1 MNRRELLLTGLAGA
15 SLMSLPRLAF
25 AEPEP
30 QLLTVSKRV
39 LEVKGKPAS
48 VYGITGPGGKPGLSM
63 MFGEH
68 FRVRVKNDTDSETIV
83 HWHGLTPPFGQDG
96 VAMYGQPAIAP
107 GAAQDYDF
115 ANTRSGTH
123 WMHSHMGLQEQQML
137 AAPLI
142 VNEVKQP
149 VFDDQEHVVMLHDFT
164 FRNPQEI
171 LAELTGGGGAHA
183 GHMMQG
189 MNMQGMDH
197 SRMDHSGSGGMMQGM
212 TGMMS
217 GMMGGAGMLNDI
229 VFDAYL
235 ANDRTLEDPEIVP
248 VDKNSTVRLRII
260 NGAAASNMWI
270 DLGAMEGEL
279 IAVDGNAIYPMKGSL
294 FPLAMAQR
302 ADIRIKI
309 PAEGGAFP
317 VLFRPEGVGERTG
330 IILATAGATVPR
342 IASKGEQTPAL
353 DLAQELL
360 YRPVA
365 KLPQEPV
372 NRTHMLMLTGCD
384 TDYLWGL
391 NGEANPVQP
400 LFTMRQGE
408 RIAVMMHNM
417 TGMAHPMHLHGHYF
431 KVVALGNRVIDG
443 ALRDVVLVPPME
455 SVTIMFD
462 ADNPGSWPFHCHHA
476 YHMNSGMM
484 GSVGYTSAA

>member
-1 MNRRELLLTGLAGA
+1 MNRRDLLLAGLAGT
-15 SLMSLPRLAF
+15 SLTAMGLPRLAM
-25 AEPEP
+25 AAPEP
-30 QLLTVSKRV
+30 KLLTVSKRV
-39 LEVKGKPAS
+39 LEVKGKAAT
-48 VYGITGPGGKPGLSM
+48 VYGLTGPDGKPGLSLM
-63 MFGEH
+63 LGEH
-68 FRVRVKNDTDSETIV
+68 FRVRVKNDTDSDTVI

-107 GAAQDYDF
+107 GASLDYDF

-123 WMHSHMGLQEQQML
+123 WMHSHMGLQEQQLL

-142 VNEVKQP
+142 VNEVQQP

-164 FRNPQEI
+164 FRNPLEI
-171 LAELTGGGGAHA
+171 LAELKGGGGAHA
-183 GHMMQG
+183 GHAMA
-189 MNMQGMDH
+189 GMDH
-197 SRMDHSGSGGMMQGM
+197 SQMNHGSGGGADGM
-212 TGMMS
+212 AGMMA
-217 GMMGGAGMLNDI
+217 GMGMLNDI

-235 ANDRTLEDPEIVP
+235 ANDRTLDDPEV
-248 VDKNSTVRLRII
+248 VAVEKGATLRLRII

-270 DLGAMEGEL
+270 DLGPLEGEL

-294 FPLAMAQR
+294 FPIAMAQR
-302 ADIRIKI
+302 ADVRIKV
-309 PAEGGAFP
+309 PAGGGAFP
-317 VLFRPEGVGERTG
+317 VLFRPEGVTARSG
-330 IILATAGATVPR
+330 IVLATAGASVPKL
-342 IASKGEQTPAL
+342 AGEGEMTPVL

-372 NRTHMLMLTGCD
+372 NRTEMLALTGGE
-384 TDYLWGL
+384 TNYLWGL
-391 NGEANPVQP
+391 NGEADPAQP

-417 TGMAHPMHLHGHYF
+417 TGMSHPMHLHGHYF
-431 KVVALGNRVIDG
+431 KVVALNKTVIDG
-443 ALRDVVLVPPME
+443 ALRDVVLVPPMA
-455 SVTIMFD
+455 SVTIVFD

-484 GSVGYTSAA
+484 GTVGYTSAA

>member
-1 MNRRELLLTGLAGA
+1 MNRRELLLTGLAGT
-15 SLMSLPRLAF
+15 SLMGLPRLAH

-30 QLLTVSKRV
+30 TLLTVSKRV
-39 LEVKGKPAS
+39 LEVKGKAAT
-48 VYGITGPGGKPGLSM
+48 VFGITGPGGKPGLSLM
-63 MFGEH
+63 YGEH
-68 FRVRVKNDTDSETIV
+68 FRVRVRNDTDTDTIV

-96 VAMYGQPAIAP
+96 VAMYGQPAIPP
-107 GAAQDYDF
+107 GGTKDYDF
-115 ANTRSGTH
+115 ANTRAGTH
-123 WMHSHMGLQEQQML
+123 WMHSHLGLQEQQLL

-171 LAELTGGGGAHA
+171 LAELQGGGGAHA
-183 GHMMQG
+183 GHMMPG
-189 MNMQGMDH
+189 MGQPGSADAAAAGSMDA
-197 SRMDHSGSGGMMQGM
+197 
-212 TGMMS
+212 MMS
-217 GMMGGAGMLNDI
+217 GMGKLNDI

-235 ANDRTLEDPEIVP
+235 ANDRTLDDPEVVQ
-248 VDKNSTVRLRII
+248 VDKGATLRLRII
-260 NGAAASNMWI
+260 NGAAATNMWI
-270 DLGAMEGEL
+270 DLGGFEAEL
-279 IAVDGNAIYPMKGSL
+279 IAVDGNAIYPMKGSS

-302 ADIRIKI
+302 ADLRLRI

-317 VLFRPEGVGERTG
+317 VLFRPEGLTERTG
-330 IILATAGATVPR
+330 IVIATRGAVIPKLAPE
-342 IASKGEQTPAL
+342 GEETPAL
-353 DLAQELL
+353 DLTQERL
-360 YRPVA
+360 YRAVA

-372 NRTHMLMLTGCD
+372 NRTEVLMLTGGE
-384 TDYLWGL
+384 TNYVWGL
-391 NGEANPVQP
+391 NGEANPMQP

-431 KVVALGNRVIDG
+431 KVMALGNTVIDG

-455 SVTIMFD
+455 SVTIVFD

>member
-1 MNRRELLLTGLAGA
+1 MMNRRELLLAGLAGT
-15 SLMSLPRLAF
+15 SLMGLPRFAL

-30 QLLTVSKRV
+30 RLLTVSKRV
-39 LEVKGKPAS
+39 LDVKGKAAT
-48 VYGITGPGGKPGLSM
+48 VYGLTGPDGKPGLSL

-68 FRVRVKNDTDSETIV
+68 FRVRVKNDTDSDTII

-96 VAMYGQPAIAP
+96 VAMYGQPAIPP
-107 GAAQDYDF
+107 GGTLDYDF
-115 ANTRSGTH
+115 ANNRAGTH
-123 WMHSHMGLQEQQML
+123 WMHSHMGLQEQQLL

-183 GHMMQG
+183 GHAMPG
-189 MNMQGMDH
+189 MDMEGMDH
-197 SRMDHSGSGGMMQGM
+197 SQMGHSAQGAGM
-212 TGMMS
+212 TGMM
-217 GMMGGAGMLNDI
+217 GGGMLNDV

-235 ANDRTLEDPEIVP
+235 ANDRTLDDPEV
-248 VDKNSTVRLRII
+248 VSVEKGGTLRLRII

-302 ADIRIKI
+302 ADIRLKI

-317 VLFRPEGVGERTG
+317 VLFRPEGVKERTG
-330 IILATAGATVPR
+330 IVIATKGATIPKL
-342 IASKGEQTPAL
+342 AGEGDMTPAL

-372 NRTHMLMLTGCD
+372 NRTEMLMLTGGE
-384 TDYLWGL
+384 TNYLWGL
-391 NGEANPVQP
+391 NGEANPMQP
-400 LFTMRQGE
+400 LFTVRQGE

-417 TGMAHPMHLHGHYF
+417 TTMAHPMHLHGHYF
-431 KVVALGNRVIDG
+431 KVMAIGKNVIDG

-455 SVTIMFD
+455 TVTIVFD

>member
-1 MNRRELLLTGLAGA
+1 MNRRDLLLAGLAGT
-15 SLMSLPRLAF
+15 SLMGLPRLAS

-30 QLLTVSKRV
+30 KLLTVSKRV
-39 LEVKGKPAS
+39 LEVKGKPAT
-48 VYGITGPGGKPGLSM
+48 VYGLTGPDGKPGLSM

-68 FRVRVKNDTDSETIV
+68 FRVRVKNDTDSDTVV

-107 GAAQDYDF
+107 GGTLDYDF

-123 WMHSHMGLQEQQML
+123 WMHSHMGLQEQQLL

-142 VNEVKQP
+142 VHEVKQP

-164 FRNPQEI
+164 FRNPQDI
-171 LAELTGGGGAHA
+171 LAELRGGGGGHA

-189 MNMQGMDH
+189 DMSGMDH
-197 SRMDHSGSGGMMQGM
+197 SQMNHGGSASVLPD
-212 TGMMS
+212 MS
-217 GMMGGAGMLNDI
+217 GMMGGMTGGGAMLNDI

-235 ANDRTLEDPEIVP
+235 ANDRTLDDPEIVI
-248 VDKNSTVRLRII
+248 VEKGTTLRLRII

-270 DLGAMEGEL
+270 DLGAIAGEL

-302 ADIRIKI
+302 ADIRLKI

-317 VLFRPEGVGERTG
+317 VLFRPEGVKARTG
-330 IILATAGATVPR
+330 IVVATKGAAIAKLA
-342 IASKGEQTPAL
+342 GEGDMTPAV
-353 DLAQELL
+353 DLSQELL

-372 NRTHMLMLTGCD
+372 NRTEMLMLSGGGK
-384 TDYLWGL
+384 DYLWGL
-391 NGEANPVQP
+391 NGEPDPVQP

-417 TGMAHPMHLHGHYF
+417 TAMAHPMHLHGHYF
-431 KVVALGNRVIDG
+431 KVVAIGRNVIDG

-455 SVTIMFD
+455 SVTIVFD

-484 GSVGYTSAA
+484 GTVGYTSAA

>member
-1 MNRRELLLTGLAGA
+1 MNRRDLLLAGLAGT
-15 SLMSLPRLAF
+15 SLMGLPRLAL
-25 AEPEP
+25 ADA
-30 QLLTVSKRV
+30 QSKLLTVSKRV
-39 LEVKGKPAS
+39 LEVKGKPAT
-48 VYGITGPGGKPGLSM
+48 VYGIAGPDGKPGLSM

-68 FRVRVKNDTDSETIV
+68 FRVQVKNDTDVDTIV

-96 VAMYGQPAIAP
+96 VAMYGQPPIPP
-107 GAAQDYDF
+107 GSTKDYDF
-115 ANTRSGTH
+115 ANTRAGTH

-142 VNEVKQP
+142 INEVKQP

-171 LAELTGGGGAHA
+171 LAELQGGGGAHA

-189 MNMQGMDH
+189 MDPSQMSQ
-197 SRMDHSGSGGMMQGM
+197 SGSEANGSMMQGM
-212 TGMMS
+212 TGMMG
-217 GMMGGAGMLNDI
+217 GMGMLNDI

-235 ANDRTLEDPEIVP
+235 ANDRTLDDPEV
-248 VDKNSTVRLRII
+248 VSVEKGATLRLRII
-260 NGAAASNMWI
+260 NAAAASNMWI
-270 DLGAMEGEL
+270 DLGSFEGEL
-279 IAVDGNAIYPMKGSL
+279 IAVDGNAIYPMKGTL
-294 FPLAMAQR
+294 FPIAMAQR
-302 ADIRIKI
+302 ADIRLKI

-317 VLFRPEGVGERTG
+317 VLFRPEGVKDRTG
-330 IILATAGATVPR
+330 IVLATKGAAIPKL
-342 IASKGEQTPAL
+342 SGEGDLAPAL

-372 NRTHMLMLTGCD
+372 NRTEMLMLSGGD
-384 TDYLWGL
+384 KGYVWGL
-391 NGEANPVQP
+391 NGEPDPVQP

-431 KVVALGNRVIDG
+431 KVVALGDTVIDG
-443 ALRDVVLVPPME
+443 AIRDVVLVPPME
-455 SVTIMFD
+455 SVTIVFD

-484 GSVGYTSAA
+484 GSIGYTSAA

>member
-1 MNRRELLLTGLAGA
+1 MMNRRELLLAGLAGT
-15 SLMSLPRLAF
+15 SLMSLPRLAS
-25 AEPEP
+25 ANPEP

-39 LEVKGKPAS
+39 LDVKGRPAS
-48 VYGITGPGGKPGLSM
+48 VYGITGPGGTPGLSL

-68 FRVRVKNDTDSETIV
+68 FRVRVRNDTDTETVI

-107 GAAQDYDF
+107 GASQDYDF
-115 ANTRSGTH
+115 ANSRAGTH
-123 WMHSHMGLQEQQML
+123 WMHSHMGLQEQRML

-171 LAELTGGGGAHA
+171 LAELKGGGGAHA

-189 MNMQGMDH
+189 MDLSQMNH
-197 SRMDHSGSGGMMQGM
+197 SAADAGGGMMQGM
-212 TGMMS
+212 
-217 GMMGGAGMLNDI
+217 MGGMGMLNDI

-235 ANDRTLEDPEIVP
+235 ANDRTLDDPEV
-248 VDKNSTVRLRII
+248 VSVEKGTTLRLRII
-260 NGAAASNMWI
+260 NAAAASNMWI
-270 DLGAMEGEL
+270 DLGGFEGEL
-279 IAVDGNAIYPMKGSL
+279 IAVDGNAIYPTKGSL
-294 FPLAMAQR
+294 FPIAMAQR
-302 ADIRIKI
+302 ADLRLRI
-309 PAEGGAFP
+309 PAEGGDFP
-317 VLFRPEGVGERTG
+317 ILFRPEGVKERTG
-330 IILATAGATVPR
+330 IVLATRGAAVPKL
-342 IASKGEQTPAL
+342 ATEGDLAPAL
-353 DLAQELL
+353 DLKQELL
-360 YRPVA
+360 YRAVA
-365 KLPQEPV
+365 RLPQEPV
-372 NRTHMLMLTGCD
+372 NRTEMLMLTGGD
-384 TDYLWGL
+384 KGYAWGL
-391 NGEANPVQP
+391 NGEADPAQP

-431 KVVALGNRVIDG
+431 KVVALGSNVIDG

-455 SVTIMFD
+455 TVTVVFD

>member
-1 MNRRELLLTGLAGA
+1 MNRRELLLAGLAGT
-15 SLMSLPRLAF
+15 SLMGFSRFAL

-30 QLLTVSKRV
+30 TLLTVSKRV
-39 LEVKGKPAS
+39 LEVKGKAAT
-48 VYGITGPGGKPGLSM
+48 VYGLTGPDGKPGLSL

-68 FRVRVKNDTDSETIV
+68 FRVRVKNDTDTDTVI

-96 VAMYGQPAIAP
+96 VAMYGQPAIPP
-107 GAAQDYDF
+107 GGTLDYDF
-115 ANTRSGTH
+115 ANNRAGTH
-123 WMHSHMGLQEQQML
+123 WMHSHMGLQEQQLL

-142 VNEVKQP
+142 VHEVKQP

-183 GHMMQG
+183 GHAMPG
-189 MNMQGMDH
+189 MNMEGMDH
-197 SRMDHSGSGGMMQGM
+197 SQMNHSTTGSGAAMA
-212 TGMMS
+212 
-217 GMMGGAGMLNDI
+217 GMMGGGMLNDV

-235 ANDRTLEDPEIVP
+235 ANDRTLDDPEVVP
-248 VDKNSTVRLRII
+248 VEKGGTLRLRII

-294 FPLAMAQR
+294 FPIAMAQR
-302 ADIRIKI
+302 ADIRLKI

-317 VLFRPEGVGERTG
+317 VLFRPEGVRERTG
-330 IILATAGATVPR
+330 IVIATKGAAIPKLANEGDM
-342 IASKGEQTPAL
+342 TPAL
-353 DLAQELL
+353 DLAQERL

-372 NRTHMLMLTGCD
+372 NRTEMLMLTGGEAN
-384 TDYLWGL
+384 YVWGL

-417 TGMAHPMHLHGHYF
+417 TTMAHPMHLHGHYF
-431 KVVALGNRVIDG
+431 KVMAIGKNVIDG

-455 SVTIMFD
+455 TVTIVFD

>member
-1 MNRRELLLTGLAGA
+1 MNRRELLLAGLAGT
-15 SLMSLPRLAF
+15 SLMCLPRFAL

-30 QLLTVSKRV
+30 TLLTVSRRV
-39 LEVKGKPAS
+39 LDVKGKAAT
-48 VYGITGPGGKPGLSM
+48 VYGLTGPDGKPGLSL

-68 FRVRVKNDTDSETIV
+68 FRVRVKNDTDTDTVI

-96 VAMYGQPAIAP
+96 VAMYGQPAIPP
-107 GAAQDYDF
+107 GGTLDYDF
-115 ANTRSGTH
+115 ANNRAGTH
-123 WMHSHMGLQEQQML
+123 WMHSHMGLQEQQLL

-142 VNEVKQP
+142 VHEVKQP

-183 GHMMQG
+183 GHAMPG
-189 MNMQGMDH
+189 MNMEGMDH
-197 SRMDHSGSGGMMQGM
+197 SQMNHSATGDGMNS
-212 TGMMS
+212 MMS
-217 GMMGGAGMLNDI
+217 GGMLNDV

-235 ANDRTLEDPEIVP
+235 ANDRTLDDPEV
-248 VDKNSTVRLRII
+248 VSVEKGGTLRLRII

-294 FPLAMAQR
+294 FPIAMAQR
-302 ADIRIKI
+302 ADIRLKI

-317 VLFRPEGVGERTG
+317 VLFRPEGVRERTG
-330 IILATAGATVPR
+330 IVIATKGAAIPKLA
-342 IASKGEQTPAL
+342 GEGDMTPAL
-353 DLAQELL
+353 DLAQERL

-372 NRTHMLMLTGCD
+372 NRTEMLMLTGGEAK
-384 TDYLWGL
+384 YVWGL

-417 TGMAHPMHLHGHYF
+417 TTMAHPMHLHGHYF
-431 KVVALGNRVIDG
+431 KVVAIGKNVIDG

-455 SVTIMFD
+455 TVTIVFD

>member
-1 MNRRELLLTGLAGA
+1 MNRRELLLAGLAGT
-15 SLMSLPRLAF
+15 SLMGLPRLAV

-30 QLLTVSKRV
+30 KLLTVSKRV
-39 LEVKGKPAS
+39 LEVKGKPAT
-48 VYGITGPGGKPGLSM
+48 VYGLTGPDGKPGLSM
-63 MFGEH
+63 MFGER
-68 FRVRVKNDTDSETIV
+68 FRVRVKNDTDSDTII

-107 GAAQDYDF
+107 GGTLDYDF
-115 ANTRSGTH
+115 ANTRTGTH
-123 WMHSHMGLQEQQML
+123 WMHSHMGLQEQQLL

-142 VNEVKQP
+142 VSEVKQP

-164 FRNPQEI
+164 FRNPLEI

-183 GHMMQG
+183 GHTMH
-189 MNMQGMDH
+189 GMDH
-197 SRMDHSGSGGMMQGM
+197 SQMNHGSADAGGGMMQGK

-217 GMMGGAGMLNDI
+217 GAGMLNDI

-235 ANDRTLEDPEIVP
+235 ANDRTLDDPEV
-248 VDKNSTVRLRII
+248 VQVEKNGTLRLRII
-260 NGAAASNMWI
+260 NGSAATNMWI
-270 DLGAMEGEL
+270 DLGSLEGEL
-279 IAVDGNAIYPMKGSL
+279 IAVDGNAIYPMKGRL
-294 FPLAMAQR
+294 FPLAIAQR
-302 ADIRIKI
+302 ADIRLKV

-317 VLFRPEGVGERTG
+317 VLFRPEGLKDRTG
-330 IILATAGATVPR
+330 IVVATAGAAVPKL
-342 IASKGEQTPAL
+342 AGEGESAPAL
-353 DLAQELL
+353 DLRQELL
-360 YRPVA
+360 YRAVA
-365 KLPQEPV
+365 RLPQEPV
-372 NRTHMLMLTGCD
+372 NRTEMLMLTGGD
-384 TDYLWGL
+384 TNYLWGL
-391 NGEANPVQP
+391 NGEADPVQP

-431 KVVALGNRVIDG
+431 KVTAIGSTVFDG

-455 SVTIMFD
+455 TVTIVFD

>member
-1 MNRRELLLTGLAGA
+1 
-15 SLMSLPRLAF
+15 
-25 AEPEP
+25 
-30 QLLTVSKRV
+30 
-39 LEVKGKPAS
+39 
-48 VYGITGPGGKPGLSM
+48 
-63 MFGEH
+63 
-68 FRVRVKNDTDSETIV
+68 
-83 HWHGLTPPFGQDG
+83 
-96 VAMYGQPAIAP
+96 
-107 GAAQDYDF
+107 
-115 ANTRSGTH
+115 
-123 WMHSHMGLQEQQML
+123 
-137 AAPLI
+137 
-142 VNEVKQP
+142 
-149 VFDDQEHVVMLHDFT
+149 MLHDFT

-171 LAELTGGGGAHA
+171 LAELQGGGGAHA

-189 MNMQGMDH
+189 MDH
-197 SRMDHSGSGGMMQGM
+197 SQMTHAGSGSGGSMMPGM
-212 TGMMS
+212 A
-217 GMMGGAGMLNDI
+217 GMMGGAMLNDI

-235 ANDRTLEDPEIVP
+235 ANDRTLDDPEV
-248 VDKNSTVRLRII
+248 VSVEKGTTLRLRII

-270 DLGAMEGEL
+270 DLGAIEGEL

-294 FPLAMAQR
+294 FPIAMAQR
-302 ADIRIKI
+302 ADIRLKI

-317 VLFRPEGVGERTG
+317 VLFRPEGVTARTG
-330 IILATAGATVPR
+330 IVVATKGAAVPKLA
-342 IASKGEQTPAL
+342 GEGDMTPAL
-353 DLAQELL
+353 DLSQELL

-372 NRTHMLMLTGCD
+372 NRTEMLALTGGD
-384 TDYLWGL
+384 KGYVWGL

-431 KVVALGNRVIDG
+431 KVVALGGNVIDG

-455 SVTIMFD
+455 SVTIVFD